1 MERVQE
7 QQTTQRKYSYIV
19 VFDCLVS
26 DDVIEKHYHNC
37 TYDEVFKQAMEYSK
51 SPYLSYGNFDIYHSE
66 DEVHDLEQKLDKAIS
81 YDEYQADMLKHRKQ
95 AVEQTRRAIAQDIR
109 LEFLALK
116 DIADSTNDERTKNQL
131 YKRLD
136 RLEKV
141 YNYLKGV

>member
-1 MERVQE
+1 MERVQK
-7 QQTTQRKYSYIV
+7 QQTTQKKYSYIV

-26 DDVIEKHYHNC
+26 DDVIEKRYHGY
-37 TYDEVFKQAMEYSK
+37 TYDEVVEQAMEYSK
-51 SPYLSYGNFDIYHSE
+51 SPCLSFGNFDIYHSE
-66 DEVHDLEQKLDKAIS
+66 AEVYDLEQKLD
-81 YDEYQADMLKHRKQ
+81 EYQADMFKHRKQ
-95 AVEQTRRAIAQDIR
+95 AVEQTKRAIGQDIR

-136 RLEKV
+136 RLKRI